1 MPHINHPNQLYEACL
16 LGKHAR
22 RSFPNEAESRA
33 NVPLQLVHTNVCG
46 PINPPLVGKHKYL
59 FLFIDDFSRKIW
71 VYLLKKKSKAFEI
84 FKNFKA
90 LVEKESGYAIMALR
104 SNREGEFTSKE
115 FNEFCENKGVCRL
128 LMVPG
133 TSYQNGMAERK
144 NRTILNMARYML
156 KAKSIL
162 FHLQFICLI
171 ALLQ

>member
-1 MPHINHPNQLYEACL
+1 M
-16 LGKHAR
+16 
-22 RSFPNEAESRA
+22 
-33 NVPLQLVHTNVCG
+33 
-46 PINPPLVGKHKYL
+46 
-59 FLFIDDFSRKIW
+59 
-71 VYLLKKKSKAFEI
+71 
-84 FKNFKA
+84 
-90 LVEKESGYAIMALR
+90 KESGYAIMALR